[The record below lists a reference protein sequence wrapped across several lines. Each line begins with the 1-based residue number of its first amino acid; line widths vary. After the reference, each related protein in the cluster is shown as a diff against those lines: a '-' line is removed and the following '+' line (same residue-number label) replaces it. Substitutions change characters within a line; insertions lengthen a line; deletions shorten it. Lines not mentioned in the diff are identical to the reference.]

1 MNISFGQCVYWTTN
15 SGLKK
20 LTLGKRLESLD
31 LRLARPIIFQNNIL
45 KNYSVQLSG
54 GGVNLSHSATDF
66 KWRY

>member
-31 LRLARPIIFQNNIL
+31 LRLARPIIF
-45 KNYSVQLSG
+45 
-54 GGVNLSHSATDF
+54 
-66 KWRY
+66 